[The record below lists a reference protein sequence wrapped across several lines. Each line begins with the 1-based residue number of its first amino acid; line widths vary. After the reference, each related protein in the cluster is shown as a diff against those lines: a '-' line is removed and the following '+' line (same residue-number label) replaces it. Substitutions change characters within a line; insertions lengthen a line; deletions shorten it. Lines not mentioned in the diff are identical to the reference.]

1 MPGALAPQ
9 RVSRGPEVPGAGNAA
24 SLGSAA
30 SGGGRKEPVISRP
43 TPGVA
48 RPTSVAPASTAAAA
62 APCRL
67 IPPPPSLADS
77 EEIGCGERYRRG
89 RGWMRRPAAGLL
101 GRLLVCDPARRLS
114 AVDAIRRVAAL
125 SSAAPSPWRGRR
137 RGRASGRQ
145 VCRRGVR
152 VPQRVRGRGGSL
164 AGLLLVQLAGGG
176 IEGSAPLRA
185 ALPTSCC
192 SRARRLNAGGGGLG
206 CLVCR
211 ARPSP
216 RRGWLHRSC
225 IGAGQEGTPAC
236 LHLSD
241 SEPLQHVA
249 SLPAASPAAL
259 AAVPLPG
266 AVTLARPPAP
276 WPALAQDPWSTV
288 LMWRSGRRS
297 QLKSWRKI
305 AGNGLNMIDG

>member
-211 ARPSP
+211 ARPLLSESSAGMAAQIVHRRWTGRNP
-216 RRGWLHRSC
+216 RLLAPQRLGAIAARCFPTCGLTCGPSC
-225 IGAGQEGTPAC
+225 RPIARRCDFGTPPG
-236 LHLSD
+236 
-241 SEPLQHVA
+241 PLARTRAGPVEHCPHVA
-249 SLPAASPAAL
+249 LWPEVTAKIL
-259 AAVPLPG
+259 AEN
-266 AVTLARPPAP
+266 
-276 WPALAQDPWSTV
+276 
-288 LMWRSGRRS
+288 RR
-297 QLKSWRKI
+297 KW
-305 AGNGLNMIDG
+305 A